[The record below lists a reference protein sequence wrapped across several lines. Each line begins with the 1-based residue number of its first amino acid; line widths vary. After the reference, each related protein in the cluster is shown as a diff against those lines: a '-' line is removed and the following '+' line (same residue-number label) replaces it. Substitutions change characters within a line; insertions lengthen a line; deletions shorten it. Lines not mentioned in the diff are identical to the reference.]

1 MEKSKNEEQKN
12 LLCPIKYLIEVLGGR
27 WKLPI
32 LCILEAGGTV
42 RFGQIKK
49 KIGSVS
55 KVMLSQSLRD
65 LEKDGIITRH
75 QYNEVPPHVDY
86 TMT

>member
-32 LCILEAGGTV
+32 LCILEAGGAV
-42 RFGQIKK
+42 RFGIT
-49 KIGSVS
+49 
-55 KVMLSQSLRD
+55 
-65 LEKDGIITRH
+65 IIAGLGKRRN
-75 QYNEVPPHVDY
+75 YNK
-86 TMT
+86 TSI